1 MIKQYF
7 IQAINLLKENKL
19 ISIIAIVGTAL
30 AISMIMVIVLS
41 LRVETANFSPEN
53 NRDRTL
59 YVKTMSMYWKGD
71 RNYNS
76 NGSLSEKTAKEC
88 FKALTTPEVVSIIAY
103 RDKML
108 ASSPEGENINIDVL
122 QIDADFW
129 KIYDFSFV
137 SGKPFEESDFQSGLS
152 KAVVSESVARKL
164 FESTDVVGREVNL
177 DYAPYTIAGV
187 VKDVSEL
194 ATTAYSEVWI
204 PYTST
209 DIVKYSW
216 NAEIMGP
223 MQAIILARSS
233 SDFPAI
239 RQESEKLRKKYN
251 EQLPDGHEVFYRN
264 QPDTQFVYNNRYA
277 ANITP
282 NMRVIVGQLI
292 VIIVMLLLI
301 PAINLSGMTLSRMRK
316 RFPEIGVR
324 KTFGA
329 TKSELLWQI
338 LTENFLISLI
348 GGVLGL
354 LITFAAAFVLKD
366 MLFDNATLSI
376 SMILDPVIFIMA
388 FLFCLLLNLLSAGIP
403 AWRAARMNIVTALN
417 A

>member
-209 DIVKYSW
+209 DILKYSW